1 MHSQF
6 DAYSFSTWLPSD
18 AGTCVYDNSCDD
30 LCSKLMDMMQNDLY
44 KTTEHVEV
52 WVFFY
57 IFKVVV
63 IFVMPLL
70 LRKFQCSPH
79 GG

>member
-18 AGTCVYDNSCDD
+18 AGPCVYENSCED
-30 LCSKLMDMMQNDLY
+30 LCSKLMDTLQKDSY
-44 KTTEHVEV
+44 KTMENVEV
-52 WVFFY
+52 CFFFY